1 MTRFL
6 SPSSEYAQLRNKCQ
20 LTDENCEEELVLV
33 ACEDSCR
40 ERAMAREISSFSF
53 EAAFGD
59 DVDEE
64 PPFPPVAYRKKYRGV

>member
-1 MTRFL
+1 M
-6 SPSSEYAQLRNKCQ
+6 
-20 LTDENCEEELVLV
+20 LV